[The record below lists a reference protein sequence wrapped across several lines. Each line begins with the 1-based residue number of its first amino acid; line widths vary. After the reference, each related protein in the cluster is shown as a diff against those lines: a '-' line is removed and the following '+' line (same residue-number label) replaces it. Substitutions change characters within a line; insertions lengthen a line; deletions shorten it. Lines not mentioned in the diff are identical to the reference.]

1 MINTVKLTKNS
12 NGSYYAYVT
21 TNTPANMGEIPVTFT
36 DTAHHS
42 ELISNTLING
52 FYQSVVRLTLSPSE
66 ISSPISTNIHVIVPG
81 INYNNLYVIRLVI
94 GDTAISNIDDSK
106 NSSSSDKPKKPSDSD
121 QPKISSSESSKNSSQ
136 SSKISSSSSSEK
148 PKSSSQSSKI
158 NSSSSSEKAKNSS
171 ESSKISSS
179 SSSEK
184 AKSSSQSS
192 KTSSSSAKSS
202 STTPVKKP
210 DGPTKPVT
218 SETRNLRI
226 LQDKSDKPSMA
237 AKYILDTVKLDEN
250 TDGSY
255 YAYVT
260 THTPAMMGK
269 QPITFTDTQRTAKF
283 MSTKLINGYYQS
295 VIRLKLS
302 ASELAAPILTHIH
315 VEFKQPIAY
324 NDTYGIRLVIASS
337 ANDSSKSS
345 SESSKSSSASS
356 SEKTKSSS
364 QSSKTNNSSSSENA
378 KSSSQSSKINSSS
391 SSEKT
396 NSSSES
402 SKTSNSS
409 SSEDAKSSSESS
421 KTNSS
426 SSSENTKSSSTTP
439 ITKPD
444 TPKTDI
450 TEEMRSLTI
459 LQSDNDKPS
468 MAATYMLPTIKLV
481 KNADGSYFA
490 FITTHTPEMM
500 GQSPITFNDATHDA
514 KVISTELDSGF
525 YQSVVRLTLSP
536 SELSAPII
544 TNIHVAFTQPMPYDN
559 YYSIRLVIGD
569 NTATTSTSQTSNS
582 VADNTPTVVAPDT
595 AISTAGMSN
604 NTTASSASTSKA
616 PVDTNSVTTAPA
628 VVMPQ
633 SAVKT
638 PQHTVVTTNQAQSA
652 TQKSTSEKKQ
662 HKIHVAQK
670 HLPATNS
677 SSHLSSVKV
686 TAEHSN
692 MSAVMIAIGA
702 SIATAIGFIG
712 TSLALNIWRKH
723 NNND

>member
-1 MINTVKLTKNS
+1 
-12 NGSYYAYVT
+12 
-21 TNTPANMGEIPVTFT
+21 
-36 DTAHHS
+36 
-42 ELISNTLING
+42 
-52 FYQSVVRLTLSPSE
+52 
-66 ISSPISTNIHVIVPG
+66 
-81 INYNNLYVIRLVI
+81 
-94 GDTAISNIDDSK
+94 
-106 NSSSSDKPKKPSDSD
+106 
-121 QPKISSSESSKNSSQ
+121 
-136 SSKISSSSSSEK
+136 
-148 PKSSSQSSKI
+148 
-158 NSSSSSEKAKNSS
+158 
-171 ESSKISSS
+171 
-179 SSSEK
+179 
-184 AKSSSQSS
+184 
-192 KTSSSSAKSS
+192 
-202 STTPVKKP
+202 
-210 DGPTKPVT
+210 
-218 SETRNLRI
+218 
-226 LQDKSDKPSMA
+226 
-237 AKYILDTVKLDEN
+237 
-250 TDGSY
+250 
-255 YAYVT
+255 
-260 THTPAMMGK
+260 
-269 QPITFTDTQRTAKF
+269 
-283 MSTKLINGYYQS
+283 
-295 VIRLKLS
+295 
-302 ASELAAPILTHIH
+302 
-315 VEFKQPIAY
+315 
-324 NDTYGIRLVIASS
+324 
-337 ANDSSKSS
+337 
-345 SESSKSSSASS
+345 
-356 SEKTKSSS
+356 
-364 QSSKTNNSSSSENA
+364 
-378 KSSSQSSKINSSS
+378 
-391 SSEKT
+391 
-396 NSSSES
+396 
-402 SKTSNSS
+402 
-409 SSEDAKSSSESS
+409 
-421 KTNSS
+421 
-426 SSSENTKSSSTTP
+426 
-439 ITKPD
+439 
-444 TPKTDI
+444 
-450 TEEMRSLTI
+450 MRSLTI

-569 NTATTSTSQTSNS
+569 NTATTSTTQTSNS